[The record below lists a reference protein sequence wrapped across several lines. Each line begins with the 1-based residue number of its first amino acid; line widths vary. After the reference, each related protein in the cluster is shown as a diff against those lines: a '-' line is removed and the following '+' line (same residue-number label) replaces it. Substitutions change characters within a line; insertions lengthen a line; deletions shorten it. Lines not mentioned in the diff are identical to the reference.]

1 MVTYIHEC
9 DLITIL
15 SLETLNTNS
24 NFSHELA
31 SKELDYNPRKI
42 EESIT
47 DVIKSMWKFKKCT
60 WKKCLF
66 LIRLFM

>member
-42 EESIT
+42 EEYIM
-47 DVIKSMWKFKKCT
+47 DMIKSM
-60 WKKCLF
+60 
-66 LIRLFM
+66 

>member
-31 SKELDYNPRKI
+31 SKELDYNSRKI
-42 EESIT
+42 EESIINM
-47 DVIKSMWKFKKCT
+47 IKSM
-60 WKKCLF
+60 
-66 LIRLFM
+66 